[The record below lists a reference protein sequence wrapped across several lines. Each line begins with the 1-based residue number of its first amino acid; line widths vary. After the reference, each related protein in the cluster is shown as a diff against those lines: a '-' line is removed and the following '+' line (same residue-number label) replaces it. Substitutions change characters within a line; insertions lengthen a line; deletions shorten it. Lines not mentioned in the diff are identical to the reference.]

1 MFLLSSF
8 WLRSEFL
15 PICNPKIMNP
25 LVKKVGI
32 VLIIIAA
39 FFAIYIYAKFDPET
53 TFFPKCPFFWATG
66 LKCPGCGSQRALHQL
81 LHLRV
86 GSAFQY
92 NACLVVFIPII
103 LFLLIADAL
112 RYKYPKLYFAS
123 RNPVLSRSIPVV
135 ILLWWILRNV
145 FGW

>member
-8 WLRSEFL
+8 WLGSEFL

-81 LHLRV
+81 LHLRF